1 MHAAH
6 WGRAGAQGEGG
17 LVSAMPLPR
26 QIRDEPAL
34 TPSQKVRAGK
44 LQETP
49 VMTQGWI
56 LKKGTGKG
64 MLQRS
69 NWKWRWFV
77 LESEPQLQLSYY
89 TSQTCG
95 KKKGGF
101 LLRDVVPQHP
111 TNTRAPRAHC
121 HCH

>member
-1 MHAAH
+1 
-6 WGRAGAQGEGG
+6 
-17 LVSAMPLPR
+17 
-26 QIRDEPAL
+26 
-34 TPSQKVRAGK
+34 
-44 LQETP
+44 
-49 VMTQGWI
+49 MTQGWI

-101 LLRDVVPQHP
+101 LLRDVVQVRPSTAPLGQIEDHRQYEIEVLG
-111 TNTRAPRAHC
+111 TSQVFRLRAESKRR
-121 HCH
+121 